1 MKEERLLKKVDKL
14 LKLYGVEDEEREKF
28 ILDLKDKKYDDQEE
42 VEETVEGE
50 EESTEEIGGE
60 KPEMEEVE
68 EVEEVSEDAEKPAET
83 EPVEGE
89 KELEEE
95 PVEGEPLPEEQSAEM
110 EEHLEEEHQ
119 EDDDKHEDLLK
130 TIDGLKARVESL
142 EDIISKLGT
151 PVEEDIGV
159 SPSNPSGESVKESEF
174 DRFNRLRRGR

>member
-42 VEETVEGE
+42 LEETVEDE

-60 KPEMEEVE
+60 EPEMEKVE

-89 KELEEE
+89 
-95 PVEGEPLPEEQSAEM
+95 PLPEEKSDEM

-119 EDDDKHEDLLK
+119 EEDDRHEELLK